1 MGCKSSKSSDVN
13 RKIPQRTAF
22 NLNSLG
28 NCDLVLFSAE
38 DRWSQSIIRAA
49 THSKWTHVGMVVH
62 LPELYPELGMLLL
75 ESSSHYGDGLVDVL
89 TGVVR
94 TSGVRLVDLQG
105 RIQATTGREIA
116 CRKWSSTYAAHDE
129 RVTTLS
135 MFDAIKQSSGKPYER
150 SALQLSMSA
159 LPVNQT
165 PDESSLF
172 CSELVA
178 ACLQKLLVISG
189 KKSANSYT
197 PKSFTK
203 DSFGLINS
211 SYAKLEYIQEI

>member
-1 MGCKSSKSSDVN
+1 MGCKGSKSENVN
-13 RKIPQRTAF
+13 KKLPQLTGF

-28 NCDLVLFSAE
+28 SCDLVLFSAE

-49 THSKWTHVGMVVH
+49 THSKWTHIGMVVH
-62 LPELYPELGMLLL
+62 LPELYPEQGILLL
-75 ESSSHYGDGLVDVL
+75 ESSSHYEDGLVDVL

-94 TSGVRLVDLQG
+94 TSGVRLVDLQA
-105 RIQATTGREIA
+105 RIQATAGREIA
-116 CRKWSSTYAAHDE
+116 CRKWQSSLNADNRITSLH
-129 RVTTLS
+129 V
-135 MFDAIKQSSGKPYER
+135 FDAIKQSSGKPYER

-178 ACLQKLLVISG
+178 ACLQKLRVLSG
-189 KKSANSYT
+189 NKSANSYT

-203 DSFGLINS
+203 SSFGLIS
-211 SYAKLEYIQEI
+211 CVYDKLEYVQKI